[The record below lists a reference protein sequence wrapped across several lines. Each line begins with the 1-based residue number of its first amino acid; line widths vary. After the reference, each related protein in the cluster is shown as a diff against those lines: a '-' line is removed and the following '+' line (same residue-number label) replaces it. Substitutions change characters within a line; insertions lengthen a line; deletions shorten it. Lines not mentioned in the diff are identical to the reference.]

1 VPELAQA
8 TSTRVNAPKQARS
21 QETLDRF
28 LDAVEAL
35 LLERD
40 FADIT
45 VADIVARA
53 DRTVG
58 SFYARFVD
66 KDAVLLACAQ
76 RSWSR
81 DRLLLREFLR
91 PDRWVDRPID
101 AWLRAGLG
109 RMVDTYRNPRPTL
122 KATVL
127 MGAAD
132 AEFAAH
138 RRDMFDEL
146 HQLCQQV
153 AHVKRDE
160 IDHPVPERAVEIGFR
175 HAAAVCD
182 HLVLFGS
189 YWQADDVPDH
199 VIVED
204 LVDFQ
209 MRVFRDGAPRPD

>member
-1 VPELAQA
+1 
-8 TSTRVNAPKQARS
+8 VNAPKQARS

-28 LDAVEAL
+28 LDAVETL

-66 KDAVLLACAQ
+66 KDAVLLAYAQ

-81 DRLLLREFLR
+81 DRVLLAEFLD
-91 PDRWVDRPID
+91 PDQWVDRSLEE
-101 AWLRAGLG
+101 WLRAGIG
-109 RMVDTYRNPRPTL
+109 RMVDVYRNARRTL
-122 KATVL
+122 KATVV
-127 MGAAD
+127 MAADD

-138 RRDMFDEL
+138 RREMFDEL
-146 HQLCQQV
+146 HGLCQQV
-153 AHVKRDE
+153 ALAKRDE
-160 IDHPVPERAVEIGFR
+160 IDHPSPERAVQIGFR

-182 HLVLFGS
+182 HLLLFGS
-189 YWQADDVPDH
+189 FWQADDVPDR
-199 VIVED
+199 VIVDD
-204 LVDFQ
+204 LIDFQ
-209 MRVFRDGAPRPD
+209 MRVFRDGTPGG